1 LAPDLFFAIP
11 GNIETRT
18 GGYIYD
24 RHLMFELRRLGWAV
38 IHLTW
43 GASFPFPTPADL
55 VGAARSL
62 AELPAGSLVLIDGLA
77 YGAMPA
83 QAELEGR
90 RLRLVSLVHHPL
102 ALETGLTPDRQA
114 ILFESEHRALQAA
127 RAIICTS
134 ATTARTISDHYGI
147 APAALFIAR
156 PGTDSLLPAAA
167 PVRGVGDA
175 IHLLSIA
182 TVTHRKGHDSLVEA
196 LARVADLNWTCTIA
210 GSLEREP
217 AAAALVRKMIAHHDL
232 GDRITLAGE
241 VAEVSDLYTRA
252 DVFVLA
258 SRYEG
263 YGMVF
268 AEALRHGLPVI
279 ATTGGAIPEVVPPAA
294 GILVPPD
301 DVAALA
307 YALRRMIADP
317 ATRHGFAAGARAAAA
332 ALPHWE
338 EAARDVAS
346 VLEAVSNA

>member
-1 LAPDLFFAIP
+1 VPDLCFAIP

-38 IHLTW
+38 VHLPW
-43 GASFPFPTPADL
+43 GASFPFPSPADL
-55 VGAARSL
+55 AGAARSL

-102 ALETGLTPDRQA
+102 ALETGLTLDRQGM
-114 ILFESEHRALQAA
+114 LFESERRALHAA
-127 RAIICTS
+127 RAVICTS
-134 ATTARTISDHYGI
+134 ATTAQTISDNYGI
-147 APAALFIAR
+147 VPAALFIAR
-156 PGTDSLLPAAA
+156 PGTDPLLPTAT
-167 PVRGVGDA
+167 PVRGAGGAV
-175 IHLLSIA
+175 HLLSIA
-182 TVTHRKGHDSLVEA
+182 TVTYRKGHDLLVEA

-210 GSLEREP
+210 GSLQREP
-217 AAAALVRKMIAHHDL
+217 AAAALVRQMIARHGL

-241 VAEVSDLYTRA
+241 VVEVSDLYRRA

-268 AEALRHGLPVI
+268 AEALRYALPII

-307 YALRRMIADP
+307 EALRRMIADP
-317 ATRHGFAAGARAAAA
+317 AMRHGFAAGARAAAE
-332 ALPHWE
+332 ALPRWE
-338 EAARDVAS
+338 ETARGVVAA
-346 VLEAVSNA
+346 LEAVSTA